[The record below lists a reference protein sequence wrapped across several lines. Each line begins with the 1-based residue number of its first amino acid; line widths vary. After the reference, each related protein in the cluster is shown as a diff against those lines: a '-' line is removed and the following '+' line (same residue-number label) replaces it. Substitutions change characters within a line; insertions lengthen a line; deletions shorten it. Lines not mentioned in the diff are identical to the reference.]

1 MELSKSTT
9 QDLVSELSRRGYI
22 VQLNSEFCESS
33 LIRSVNTATNAISW
47 DNWKKDDEEGNTT
60 EGHYKLGEVYYCKLD
75 WIKEY
80 MLGEKYTTYEEG
92 YDEELDEKLEII
104 NDLQETICP
113 ILNLL
118 DNE

>member
-1 MELSKSTT
+1 MELSNATT
-9 QDLVSELSRRGYI
+9 QDLVAELSRRGYI
-22 VQLNSEFCESS
+22 VNLNSEFCESS
-33 LIRSVNTATNAISW
+33 LAQGVNTAVNQITW
-47 DNWKKDDEEGNTT
+47 DNWEEEDGT
-60 EGHYKLGEVYYCKLD
+60 HSKLGDVYFCKLD

-80 MLGEKYTTYEEG
+80 MLGSKLTTYEEG
-92 YDEELDEKLEII
+92 YDEELDEKLDII

>member
-1 MELSKSTT
+1 MSILA
-9 QDLVSELSRRGYI
+9 I
-22 VQLNSEFCESS
+22 S
-33 LIRSVNTATNAISW
+33 LILFIIGIPVSLLIGRMISNQ
-47 DNWKKDDEEGNTT
+47 DEDSQDDEEGNTT

>member
-1 MELSKSTT
+1 MELLNENPTKL
-9 QDLVSELSRRGYI
+9 DLFATSDLIAELSRRGYK
-22 VQLNSEFCESS
+22 
-33 LIRSVNTATNAISW
+33 VNAIYEKDSMSKDIITAMNRISW
-47 DNWKKDDEEGNTT
+47 DNWENEDGT
-60 EGHYKLGEVYYCKLD
+60 HYKLGGVYFCKLD

-92 YDEELDEKLEII
+92 YDEELDEKLDII

-113 ILNLL
+113 ILNLI

>member
-1 MELSKSTT
+1 MSNLKVISTSDLLNELSS
-9 QDLVSELSRRGYI
+9 RGYDQNFFNLMI
-22 VQLNSEFCESS
+22 SFNS
-33 LIRSVNTATNAISW
+33 RMTKAYDAVNWS
-47 DNWKKDDEEGNTT
+47 NWEDEDKTPM
-60 EGHYKLGEVYYCKLD
+60 KLGEVYYCKLD

-80 MLGEKYTTYEEG
+80 ILDSKDPEYEEG
-92 YDEELDEKLEII
+92 DDEELDEKLDII

>member
-1 MELSKSTT
+1 MELSKATT
-9 QDLVSELSRRGYI
+9 QDLVAELLKR
-22 VQLNSEFCESS
+22 ND
-33 LIRSVNTATNAISW
+33 LIKSAMNRISW
-47 DNWKKDDEEGNTT
+47 DNWENEDGT
-60 EGHYKLGEVYYCKLD
+60 HYKLGDVYFCKLD

-92 YDEELDEKLEII
+92 YDEELDEKLDII